1 MLQTSSQQAAKHSV
15 IMRRLS
21 RFEAAMRRLL
31 CLMLLIL
38 ALPASAAGLLDSRP
52 SPTLGGGTL
61 DNSKDFLPVR
71 QAFQLSL
78 IETTPESIK
87 LRLVATD
94 GYYLYRHRFQF
105 RTEPA
110 DIGLG
115 EAQLPKGE
123 QKHDEYFGDVEV
135 YHGILDIDLPR
146 KPGEQRPFTLVVTY
160 QGCADKGLC
169 YPPETERLSIGN
181 VAGSSPEALAA
192 PVSASS
198 WSWKEIALFFLAG
211 IGLTFTPC
219 VLPMLPILSG
229 VVLRGKVGGLRGL
242 SLSLAYVLPMA
253 ACFALLGAL
262 MGVFGAGLNLQAR
275 LQSVW
280 VLVPFS
286 ALFVIF
292 AIAMFGAFEL
302 RLPQSISSRL
312 DRIAGKTEGGSLW
325 GAAVLGVV
333 SSLLV
338 SPCVSAPLAG
348 ALLYISASGDAVG
361 GGLKLF
367 ALGLGMG
374 APLLLIAT
382 GGATWLPK
390 SGPWLVTVKNA
401 IGVLLLA
408 LAIGLLSRVLPGQI
422 TLLLVGLLSAGVAL
436 FLGALEFTEKTTRQK
451 LAQLLGLALLVYALA
466 SWYGALSG
474 QTDPMRP
481 LGREYASAN
490 NGAVAPNSTQW
501 QTITTSAE
509 LDRVMQEAQSAGKP
523 LLLDWY
529 ADWCISCKVIEHEVL
544 PDPGVVA
551 RLAGYSLIRFDM
563 TDSNAEQR
571 ALLDRYKLFGPPAL
585 LFFAKNGEEL
595 QNVRVVG
602 EIDAPGLI
610 ERLNRANDQN

>member
-1 MLQTSSQQAAKHSV
+1 
-15 IMRRLS
+15 
-21 RFEAAMRRLL
+21 MRRLL

-38 ALPASAAGLLDSRP
+38 ALPAFGTSLLDSRP
-52 SPTLGGGTL
+52 APTLGGTSL
-61 DNSKDFLPVR
+61 DNSKEFLPVR
-71 QAFQLSL
+71 EAFKLSL
-78 IETTPESIK
+78 IETTPQSIK
-87 LRLVATD
+87 LRFVATD

-115 EAQLPKGE
+115 AAQLPPGE
-123 QKHDEYFGDVEV
+123 KKHDEYFGDVEV

-146 KPGEQRPFTLVVTY
+146 KPGEERPFVLNVSY

-169 YPPETERLSIGN
+169 YPPETERLNIGDM
-181 VAGSSPEALAA
+181 PAA
-192 PVSASS
+192 PASPAGMQA
-198 WSWKEIALFFLAG
+198 WSWKELALFFLAG

-229 VVLRGKVGGLRGL
+229 VVMRGQVGGLRGL

-262 MGVFGAGLNLQAR
+262 MGMFGAGLNLQAR
-275 LQSVW
+275 LQSAW

-286 ALFVIF
+286 LFFVLF
-292 AIAMFGAFEL
+292 AVAMFGVFEL
-302 RLPQSISSRL
+302 RLPQAISNRL
-312 DRIAGKTEGGSLW
+312 DRIAGRTEGGSLW

-348 ALLYISASGDAVG
+348 ALLYISASGDALG

-374 APLLLIAT
+374 APLLLVAT
-382 GGATWLPK
+382 GGAAWLPK

-401 IGVLLLA
+401 IGVLLLG

-422 TLLLVGLLSAGVAL
+422 TLLLIGILCAGVAL
-436 FLGALEFTEKTTRQK
+436 FLGTLEFAEKSPRQK
-451 LAQLLGLALLVYALA
+451 LAQLLGLLLLVYALA
-466 SWYGALSG
+466 CWYGALSG
-474 QTDPMRP
+474 QTDPTRP
-481 LGREYASAN
+481 LGRPQATLT
-490 NGAVAPNSTQW
+490 NGTVLPTSSQW

-509 LDRVMQEAQSAGKP
+509 LERALNEAKNAGKP

-544 PDPGVVA
+544 PDPGVVEK
-551 RLAGYSLIRFDM
+551 LAGYSLIRFDM

-571 ALLDRYKLFGPPAL
+571 SLLDRYKLFGPPAL
-585 LFFAKNGEEL
+585 LFFSKSGEEL
-595 QNVRVVG
+595 ENVRVIG
-602 EIDAPGLI
+602 EIDAPAFI
-610 ERLNRANDQN
+610 ERINRANDPK

>member
-1 MLQTSSQQAAKHSV
+1 
-15 IMRRLS
+15 
-21 RFEAAMRRLL
+21 MRRLL

-38 ALPASAAGLLDSRP
+38 ALPVSAAGLLDSRP
-52 SPTLGGGTL
+52 SSTLGGGSL

-146 KPGEQRPFTLVVTY
+146 KPGEQRPFTLAVTY

-169 YPPETERLSIGN
+169 YPPETERLSIGD
-181 VAGSSPEALAA
+181 VAASPAGAVSSPA
-192 PVSASS
+192 PANT
-198 WSWKEIALFFLAG
+198 WSWKELALFFLAG
-211 IGLTFTPC
+211 VGLTFTPC

-229 VVLRGKVGGLRGL
+229 VVLRGQVGGLRGL

-262 MGVFGAGLNLQAR
+262 MGVFGASLNLQAR
-275 LQSVW
+275 LQSAW
-280 VLVPFS
+280 VLVPF
-286 ALFVIF
+286 AAFFVIF
-292 AIAMFGAFEL
+292 AVAMFGAFEL

-348 ALLYISASGDAVG
+348 ALLYISASGDAIG

-401 IGVLLLA
+401 IGVLLLG

-436 FLGALEFTEKTTRQK
+436 FLGALERTEKTTQQK

-466 SWYGALSG
+466 CWYGALSG

-481 LGREYASAN
+481 LGREYATTN
-490 NGAVAPNSTQW
+490 NSAVASTSSQW
-501 QTITTSAE
+501 QTVTTSAE

-544 PDPGVVA
+544 PDPDVVA
-551 RLAGYSLIRFDM
+551 KLAGYSLIRFDM
-563 TDSNAEQR
+563 TDSTSEQR

-595 QNVRVVG
+595 SSVRIVG
-602 EIDAPGLI
+602 EIDAAGLI
-610 ERLNRANDQN
+610 ERLNSANDQN

>member
-1 MLQTSSQQAAKHSV
+1 
-15 IMRRLS
+15 
-21 RFEAAMRRLL
+21 MRRLL

-115 EAQLPKGE
+115 QAQLPKGE

-169 YPPETERLSIGN
+169 YPPETERLSIGD

-262 MGVFGAGLNLQAR
+262 MGVFGASLNLQAR
-275 LQSVW
+275 LQSAW

-286 ALFVIF
+286 AFFVIF

-312 DRIAGKTEGGSLW
+312 DRIVGKTEGGSLW

-474 QTDPMRP
+474 QTDPLRP
-481 LGREYASAN
+481 LGREYATAT

-602 EIDAPGLI
+602 EIDAAGLI